1 MIKPGTFCMIRG
13 APQHQAECNGKIVQ
27 VTGVNA
33 VPSQNSGETVY
44 NFEPV
49 LYINHKGFVIEIYA
63 SRQRYLYPLQ
73 DFDPQELITTDQE
86 LETV

>member
-63 SRQRYLYPLQ
+63 SVSRYLHPLQ
-73 DFDPQELITTDQE
+73 DFDADELNNTDRQ